1 MAPTPVSY
9 PKPYE
14 AVVLDIEGTTTP
26 ITFVHQ
32 VLFPYILEHAQ
43 FFLETHWDDSTCQN
57 YLAGL
62 AKQNTEDIQQ
72 GLTDIPTIVNLT
84 DPAIPKAKKIKT
96 VVANIRYQMQQ
107 DRKIK
112 ALKDFQGYMWKDGY
126 YSGDL
131 KATVYEDVIDAL
143 RTWHER
149 GVPVYI
155 YSSGS
160 VPAQKLLF
168 GYSDHGDLTHYLHG
182 YYDTSVG
189 SKLAPESYQVIAG
202 NIGREPANVL
212 FVSDNPKE
220 IQAAEATGMQV
231 VISLRPGNALIA
243 DDVLQR
249 YLTITSF
256 ASLL

>member
-14 AVVLDIEGTTTP
+14 AVVLDIEGTTIP

-32 VLFPYILEHAQ
+32 VLFPYVLEHVQ
-43 FFLETHWDDSTCQN
+43 KFLETHWEDPTCQS
-57 YLAGL
+57 YVAGL
-62 AKQNTEDIQQ
+62 ANQSTEDIRQ
-72 GLTDIPTIVNLT
+72 GLMDTPAIVNLT
-84 DPAIPKAKKIKT
+84 DSAIPQAEKIET
-96 VVANIRYQMQQ
+96 VVTNIRYQMQQ

-131 KATVYEDVIDAL
+131 KATVYEDVVDAL
-143 RTWHER
+143 HTWHER
-149 GVPVYI
+149 GTPVYI

-168 GYSDHGDLTHYLHG
+168 GYSDRGDLTHYLHG

-189 SKLAPESYQVIAG
+189 SKLAPESYQAIARS
-202 NIGREPANVL
+202 IGQEPANIL

-220 IQAAEATGMQV
+220 IQAANATGMQA
-231 VISLRPGNALIA
+231 VISLRPGNTPIT
-243 DDVLQR
+243 DDVLQK
-249 YLTITSF
+249 YMSVTSF